1 MTDPR
6 EEFADVGQGIT
17 LCFEQ
22 IGDADATPLL
32 LVAGLGQQLL
42 SWPLPLCEAL
52 AGRGFR
58 VIRFDNRD
66 SGRSTHASAKP
77 PGLLAML
84 TGRYPSDT
92 YGLHHLARDTVGLLD
107 ALAIERAHVFGASMG
122 GMIAQVVASRWPQ
135 RVASLTSMFSTTGAP
150 RIGRPAWSTW
160 LRMLASPPSSAH
172 EAADADVAT
181 YAHIGSVGF
190 PQDEAWIRDHAAAAW
205 RRDPSPGGASRQLA
219 AILATG
225 DRTAELAR
233 IIAPTLVIH
242 GDRDRMV
249 ATSGGRAT
257 HRAIGHSRLWVVPG
271 LGHDYP
277 PAFWPQLVDAVA
289 DQAGTTDLPP
299 QVRGDVQA
307 AAAPGTFSSTIQKR
321 RSGAPSE
328 A

>member
-1 MTDPR
+1 MNQPY
-6 EEFADVGQGIT
+6 Q
-17 LCFEQ
+17 
-22 IGDADATPLL
+22 
-32 LVAGLGQQLL
+32 
-42 SWPLPLCEAL
+42 
-52 AGRGFR
+52 
-58 VIRFDNRD
+58 
-66 SGRSTHASAKP
+66 
-77 PGLLAML
+77 AM
-84 TGRYPSDT
+84 
-92 YGLHHLARDTVGLLD
+92 
-107 ALAIERAHVFGASMG
+107 
-122 GMIAQVVASRWPQ
+122 
-135 RVASLTSMFSTTGAP
+135 
-150 RIGRPAWSTW
+150 
-160 LRMLASPPSSAH
+160 
-172 EAADADVAT
+172 
-181 YAHIGSVGF
+181 SVS
-190 PQDEAWIRDHAAAAW
+190 AW
-205 RRDPSPGGASRQLA
+205 RRDPSPDGASRQLA